1 MQQKQKFHNFLNE
14 HTAVIRKVCRLYTD
28 NHTDF
33 HDYFQEVVLQ
43 LWRSFGSFRGESKAS
58 TWVYRVALNVCL
70 SQLKLKKR
78 RITATPLDPE
88 AAQRWADEPYD
99 TTEEEQV
106 KQLYAAI
113 RQLKELDRAIILLYL
128 EERSYDE
135 MADILGISQSNVGV
149 RINRIK
155 KQLNKLIHGRVTSA
169 VA

>member
-1 MQQKQKFHNFLNE
+1 MPQTQKFLSFLNE
-14 HTAVIRKVCRLYTD
+14 NTSVIRKVCRLYTD
-28 NHTDF
+28 NPTDF

-43 LWRSFGSFRGESKAS
+43 LWKSFGSFRGESKAS

-70 SQLKLKKR
+70 SQLKLRKR
-78 RITATPLDPE
+78 RIDSTAINAE
-88 AAQRWADEPYD
+88 AAQLWADEPYD
-99 TTEEEQV
+99 STEEEQIQ
-106 KQLYAAI
+106 QLYAAI

-135 MADILGISQSNVGV
+135 MAAILGISQSNVGV

-155 KQLNKLIHGRVTSA
+155 KQLNKLIHGRTTSS

>member
-1 MQQKQKFHNFLNE
+1 MQQKQKFHRFLNE

-28 NHTDF
+28 NQTDF

-78 RITATPLDPE
+78 RVTATPLDPE

-99 TTEEEQV
+99 TTEEEQI
-106 KQLYAAI
+106 KQLYVAI

-155 KQLNKLIHGRVTSA
+155 KQLNKLIHGRATSA